1 MSLSMSGHID
11 AVFKSVD
18 ATMTPKGGSYVD
30 GVWVPSPSLAVTG
43 YVVNIQPLSEREKDF
58 LERGGERIVDGRRIY
73 VNNGDLNLITL
84 EADWEF
90 LGQRWKAV
98 KTDNRPW
105 RNYCK
110 VIVSR
115 YDQQSNI

>member
-1 MSLSMSGHID
+1 MSGHID

-30 GVWVPSPSLAVTG
+30 GVWVPSLALPVTG
-43 YVVNIQPLSEREKDF
+43 YRVNIQPLSESEKDF
-58 LERGGERIVDGRRIY
+58 LERGGERIVDGRRIW

-84 EADWEF
+84 EADWDF

-110 VIVSR
+110 IIVSR